1 MGVWRSKVNKMRRA
15 KSILAGVAVIA
26 ASLMLS
32 GCDPDEQD
40 SVLRYEKGTYLGK
53 PDSPLEDA
61 ELEALRARARNQSM
75 L

>member
-1 MGVWRSKVNKMRRA
+1 MRRA
-15 KSILAGVAVIA
+15 KSILVGVAVIA

-40 SVLRYEKGTYLGK
+40 RVLRYEKGTYLGK
-53 PDSPLEDA
+53 PDRSLEDA